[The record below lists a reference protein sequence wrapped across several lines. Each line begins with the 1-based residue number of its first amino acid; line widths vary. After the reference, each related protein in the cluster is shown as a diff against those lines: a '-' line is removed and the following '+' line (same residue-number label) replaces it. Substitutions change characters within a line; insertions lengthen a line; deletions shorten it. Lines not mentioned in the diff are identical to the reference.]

1 MIIKTKLFYLS
12 FELFMIFDEYQIKTT
27 DSKIHIYSFTTM
39 FGCQKVLFCLF
50 YFVLLAELLY
60 SKVKQLLFNLFSQI
74 FSVKTSSTKRRKE
87 KKKFKMSYFPNF
99 LELQRSSSYMEK
111 NDCQL
116 PRNTM
121 NELVMNYLVTG

>member
-27 DSKIHIYSFTTM
+27 DSEIHIYSFTTV
-39 FGCQKVLFCLF
+39 FGYQKVLFCLL
-50 YFVLLAELLY
+50 YFVLFAELLY

>member
-1 MIIKTKLFYLS
+1 MRIKTNLFYLS
-12 FELFMIFDEYQIKTT
+12 VELFMIFDEFQVKTT
-27 DSKIHIYSFTTM
+27 DFRFISILLQLYLGIKRSCFVYFILIY
-39 FGCQKVLFCLF
+39 
-50 YFVLLAELLY
+50 LLNSCTLRLNNY
-60 SKVKQLLFNLFSQI
+60 SL
-74 FSVKTSSTKRRKE
+74 TSSVNFFLSKHHRQKKERE
-87 KKKFKMSYFPNF
+87 KKEKMSYFPNF